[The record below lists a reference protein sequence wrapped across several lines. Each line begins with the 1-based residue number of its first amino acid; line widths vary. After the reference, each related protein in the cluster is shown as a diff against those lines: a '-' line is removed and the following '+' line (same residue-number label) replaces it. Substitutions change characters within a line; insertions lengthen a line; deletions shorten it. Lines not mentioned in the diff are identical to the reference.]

1 VRGAEFLMAVFADRA
16 IEKLRARGN
25 PLCVGLD
32 PYPEL
37 IPAFFGDAREG
48 VGAIENFFREI
59 LPIAAKHAVAVKPQ
73 MGFFEPYGEAGY
85 GLARALSA
93 EAQTLGLIAI
103 LDAKRGDIGTTA
115 EGYARAA
122 FGAAPGF
129 DADMLTVNAYLGR
142 DSLEPFLQAAQK
154 RERALAVLVRTS
166 NPGARDL
173 QDLPVN
179 GAPLW
184 ERVAEMLAPESS
196 RLKGESGWSGM
207 GVVCG
212 ATYPAEAKRLRAL
225 LPEALFLVPGFGAQG
240 AGARDAVAGFVPGPN
255 GLEGGFVSSSRAAL
269 YPQAAAEAKTIAA
282 WRQAIDN
289 AMAEAASTLRTAIGG

>member
-1 VRGAEFLMAVFADRA
+1 MIGFADRA

-25 PLCVGLD
+25 PLCIGLD

-37 IPAFFGDAREG
+37 IPPLFGDARG
-48 VGAIENFFREI
+48 DIGAVEKFFREI
-59 LPIAAKHAVAVKPQ
+59 LPLAARHAVAVKPQ
-73 MGFFEPYGEAGY
+73 MGFFEPYGEQGY

-93 EAQTLGLIAI
+93 EAQSLGLICI
-103 LDAKRGDIGTTA
+103 LDAKRGDIGSTA

-129 DADMLTVNAYLGR
+129 DADALTVNPYLGR
-142 DSLEPFLQAAQK
+142 DSLEPFLSTAEK
-154 RERALAVLVRTS
+154 RGRGLAVLVRTS

-184 ERVAEMLAPESS
+184 QRVAEMIAPETV
-196 RLKGESGWSGM
+196 RLKGETGWSGVM
-207 GVVCG
+207 AVCG
-212 ATYPAEAKRLRAL
+212 ATYPDEARRLRAL
-225 LPEALFLVPGFGAQG
+225 LPDALFLVPGFGAQG

-269 YPQAAAEAKTIAA
+269 YPQPAADAKTLAA
-282 WRQAIDN
+282 WREAIDN
-289 AMAEAASTLRTAIGG
+289 AMDEAARALRAAVKA

>member
-1 VRGAEFLMAVFADRA
+1 MAKFSDRA

-32 PYPEL
+32 PYPDL
-37 IPAFFGDAREG
+37 IPALFGDARSDL
-48 VGAIENFFREI
+48 GAVEKFFREI

-85 GLARALSA
+85 GLARALSG
-93 EAQTLGLIAI
+93 EAQKLGLISI
-103 LDAKRGDIGTTA
+103 LDAKRGDIGSTA

-129 DADMLTVNAYLGR
+129 DADVLTVNPYLGK
-142 DSLEPFLQAAQK
+142 DSLAPFLAAAETRDK
-154 RERALAVLVRTS
+154 GVCILVRTS

-184 ERVAEMLAPESS
+184 QRVAEMIAPEQA
-196 RLKGESGWSGM
+196 RLKGESGWSGLM
-207 GVVCG
+207 VVCG
-212 ATYPAEAKRLRAL
+212 ATYPDEAKKLRAL
-225 LPEALFLVPGFGAQG
+225 LPDALFLVPGYGAQG
-240 AGARDAVAGFVPGPN
+240 GGAKDAVAGFVPGPN
-255 GLEGGFVSSSRAAL
+255 GRLEGGFVSSSRAAL

-289 AMAEAASTLRTAIGG
+289 AMAEAAAALSTAIRG